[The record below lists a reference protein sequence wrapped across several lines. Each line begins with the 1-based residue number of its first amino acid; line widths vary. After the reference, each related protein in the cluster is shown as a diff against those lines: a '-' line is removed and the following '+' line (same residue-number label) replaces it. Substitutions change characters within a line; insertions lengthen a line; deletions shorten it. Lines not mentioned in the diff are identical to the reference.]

1 MTEILKVKIDDK
13 EVYPR
18 THANAVENLGAFVD
32 EKVSSAG
39 AGTVKSVNGKTGV
52 VTLVASDVGALPN
65 TTQIPTI
72 PGVATTTASGLMA
85 SADKVK
91 LNGVEA
97 GAQKNPTAATQTTAG
112 LMSATD
118 KTKLD
123 NLPKIT
129 FEKVG
134 EV

>member
-32 EKVSSAG
+32 EKVLSAG
-39 AGTVKSVNGKTGV
+39 AGTVKSVNGKTGA

-72 PGVATTTASGLMA
+72 PGVATTTANGLMA

-97 GAQKNPTAATQTTAG
+97 GAQKNPAAATQTTAG